1 LYVLSNLDFLMK
13 QNILVSPISNAA
25 NADEEIV
32 LAIAAHLEPILI
44 DWRAGQDLKK
54 DILDLEALMPD
65 LNDQVERLQR
75 GMSDLSEKIE
85 HASKDFSSPPLLLI
99 IGGVILGAVLFFL
112 GFVFG
117 GLILGIGLI
126 AFGSFSLNK
135 VKSALQE
142 EKNELAKKLSTA
154 EEKIKEISS
163 QIDSSKSEIQARGN
177 SFPEVKQVRATFPL
191 GHKKI
196 LGQSTLVDESGVLD
210 NVQLHTIDLSETQ
223 SNLDAISS
231 KLHELQE
238 VPVLLSVNTKST
250 SDDAVDTLFGEEDE
264 IQELVYEFTASLSQ
278 VKDVSLT
285 IPLVS
290 NKSEIAKRFASGT
303 YSKIEYAESDL
314 AKVRAPKSSSQGIDA
329 FINQVNQ
336 TKEFGVKVLAELKE
350 TFENLERVCLSYSN
364 ARSNSINNV
373 HGKLFEVLN
382 KASWCSKRFYCP
394 RSIQAPVF
402 LHDVL
407 GVQPKHAHKLDFDQI
422 ILNLRQ
428 DKVIAAR
435 MKDKPELCD
444 ELFANY
450 NAVQEFK
457 GEIEFDDL
465 GEPIDSGD
473 RPAYIDDQFSEALAR
488 FRSNLSVVMT
498 GSPNPILNFSQQ
510 SELFFDPEVDEW
522 RSSTV
527 PYVYSTSEV
536 LRYGQVLKVTSD
548 LMIPLWEH
556 LWTEKSDF
564 RKSELFRTNESLI
577 RMTEKES
584 EKLIEIANQ
593 YRSDMRSV
601 RENINLLESDL
612 KSKYDE
618 IIAFRDGMQAL
629 GLLSE
634 RQKQFLTEEKMKSLT
649 LGDHSILAEGEQ
661 HETYLGMEPRVQAER
676 RGSAE
681 DPIDLIRSP
690 DILIPYKHHSAKRLS
705 AP

>member
-1 LYVLSNLDFLMK
+1 MK
-13 QNILVSPISNAA
+13 SSILVNPISNAA
-25 NADEEIV
+25 TPDEELV
-32 LAIAAHLEPILI
+32 LALAAHLEPVLV
-44 DWRAGQDLKK
+44 DWRTGQDLKK
-54 DILDLEALMPD
+54 DIADLEALLPD
-65 LNDQVERLQR
+65 LNDQAERLEKEINGQ
-75 GMSDLSEKIE
+75 SQKIE
-85 HASKDFSSPPLLLI
+85 GASKDFKSQPLILI
-99 IGGVILGAVLFFL
+99 ITGVILGAVLFYL
-112 GFVFG
+112 GFGLVGVGLGVGLLGFG
-117 GLILGIGLI
+117 IY
-126 AFGSFSLNK
+126 SLKK
-135 VKSALQE
+135 VKSELQDVKTELELKQSKLE
-142 EKNELAKKLSTA
+142 EKVKNVFQ
-154 EEKIKEISS
+154 
-163 QIDSSKSEIQARGN
+163 QIESSKAEIKTRDN
-177 SFPEVKQVRATFPL
+177 SFPEVAQVRAAFAIS
-191 GHKKI
+191 HKKI

-210 NVQLHTIDLSETQ
+210 STQLNTIDLSSTQ
-223 SNLDAISS
+223 SNLDAIAT
-231 KLHELQE
+231 KLNLLQE
-238 VPVLLSVNTKST
+238 VPVLLSTKTKST

-264 IQELVYEFTASLSQ
+264 IQELVYEFTNSLSQ

-290 NKSEIAKRFASGT
+290 NKSEFAKRYASGAF
-303 YSKIEYAESDL
+303 SQIDYAESDL
-314 AKVRAPKSSSQGIDA
+314 KEIRTTNTASQGIDS
-329 FINQVNQ
+329 FINQVNE
-336 TKEFGVKVLAELKE
+336 TKEFGIKVLAELKE
-350 TFENLERVCLSYSN
+350 TFENLERVCMSYSN

-407 GVQPKHAHKLDFDQI
+407 GVQPKQAHKLSFDQI
-422 ILNLRQ
+422 ILNLGQ

-444 ELFANY
+444 ELFLNY
-450 NAVQEFK
+450 NAVQEFQ

-465 GEPIDSGD
+465 GDPIDSGD
-473 RPAYIDDQFSEALAR
+473 RPAYVDDQFHEALAR
-488 FRSNLSVVMT
+488 FRSNLSVLMT
-498 GSPNPILNFSQQ
+498 GSPNPILNFSHQ

-593 YRSDMRSV
+593 FRADMRSV

-612 KSKYDE
+612 KSKFDE
-618 IIAFRDGMQAL
+618 IIAFRDGMEAL

-634 RQKQFLTEEKMKSLT
+634 RQKQFLTEEKLKSLT
-649 LGDHSILAEGEQ
+649 LGDHSIIKEGEQ

-690 DILIPYKHHSAKRLS
+690 DILIPYKNNSSKRLS
-705 AP
+705 AS

>member
-1 LYVLSNLDFLMK
+1 MK
-13 QNILVSPISNAA
+13 PSILVNPISNAA
-25 NADEEIV
+25 TPDEELV
-32 LAIAAHLEPILI
+32 LALAAHLEPVLV
-44 DWRAGQDLKK
+44 DWRTGQDLRK
-54 DILDLEALMPD
+54 DIDDLDALLPD
-65 LNDQVERLQR
+65 LNDQAERLEKGIKDQ
-75 GMSDLSEKIE
+75 SEKIDG
-85 HASKDFSSPPLLLI
+85 ASKDFKSQPLILI
-99 IGGVILGAVLFFL
+99 VTGVILAGVLFYL
-112 GFVFG
+112 GFGLVGLGLGVGLFG
-117 GLILGIGLI
+117 
-126 AFGSFSLNK
+126 FGVYSL
-135 VKSALQE
+135 
-142 EKNELAKKLSTA
+142 KKLKSEMQDVKTELELKQSKL
-154 EEKIKEISS
+154 EEKIKNVYQ
-163 QIDSSKSEIQARGN
+163 QIESSKTEIKTRGN
-177 SFPEVKQVRATFPL
+177 SFPEVAQVRAAFAI

-196 LGQSTLVDESGVLD
+196 LGKSTLVDESGVLD
-210 NVQLHTIDLSETQ
+210 SVQLNTIDLSATQ
-223 SNLDAISS
+223 SNLDAIAS
-231 KLHELQE
+231 KLHALQE
-238 VPVLLSVNTKST
+238 VPVLLSTKTKST

-264 IQELVYEFTASLSQ
+264 IQELVYEFTNSLSQ

-290 NKSEIAKRFASGT
+290 NKSEFAKKYSSGAFSEIA
-303 YSKIEYAESDL
+303 YADTDYKEI
-314 AKVRAPKSSSQGIDA
+314 RATNTASQGIDA
-329 FINQVNQ
+329 FINQVNE

-350 TFENLERVCLSYSN
+350 TFESLERVCHSYSN

-407 GVQPKHAHKLDFDQI
+407 GVQPKQAHKLNFDQI
-422 ILNLRQ
+422 ILNLSQ

-444 ELFANY
+444 ELFLNY
-450 NAVQEFK
+450 NAIQEFQ

-465 GEPIDSGD
+465 GDPIDSGD
-473 RPAYIDDQFSEALAR
+473 RPAYVDDQFHEALAR
-488 FRSNLSVVMT
+488 FRSNLSVLMT
-498 GSPNPILNFSQQ
+498 GSPNPILNFSHQ

-593 YRSDMRSV
+593 FRADMRSV

-618 IIAFRDGMQAL
+618 IIAFRDGMEAL

-634 RQKQFLTEEKMKSLT
+634 RQKQFLTEEKLKSLT
-649 LGDHSILAEGEQ
+649 LGDHSIIEEGEQ

-681 DPIDLIRSP
+681 DPIDLIKSP
-690 DILIPYKHHSAKRLS
+690 DILIPYKNNSAKRLS
-705 AP
+705 AS

>member
-1 LYVLSNLDFLMK
+1 MK
-13 QNILVSPISNAA
+13 SSILVNPISNAA
-25 NADEEIV
+25 TPDEELV
-32 LAIAAHLEPILI
+32 LALAAHLEPVLI
-44 DWRAGQDLKK
+44 DWRSGQDLKK
-54 DILDLEALMPD
+54 DIADLEALLPD
-65 LNDQVERLQR
+65 LNDQAERLEKEINDQ
-75 GMSDLSEKIE
+75 SQKIE
-85 HASKDFSSPPLLLI
+85 GASKDFKSQPLILI
-99 IGGVILGAVLFFL
+99 ITGVILGAVLFYL
-112 GFVFG
+112 GF
-117 GLILGIGLI
+117 GLVGVGLGVGLLGYGI
-126 AFGSFSLNK
+126 YSLKK
-135 VKSALQE
+135 VKSELQDVKTELELKQSKLE
-142 EKNELAKKLSTA
+142 EKVKNVFQ
-154 EEKIKEISS
+154 
-163 QIDSSKSEIQARGN
+163 QIESSKAEIKTRDN
-177 SFPEVKQVRATFPL
+177 SFPEVAQVRAAFAI

-210 NVQLHTIDLSETQ
+210 SVQLNTIDLSSTQ
-223 SNLDAISS
+223 SNLDAIAT
-231 KLHELQE
+231 KLNLLQE
-238 VPVLLSVNTKST
+238 VPVLLSTKTKST

-264 IQELVYEFTASLSQ
+264 IQELVYEFTNSLSQ

-290 NKSEIAKRFASGT
+290 NKSEFAKRYASGAF
-303 YSKIEYAESDL
+303 SEIDYAESDL
-314 AKVRAPKSSSQGIDA
+314 KEIRTTNTASQGIDS
-329 FINQVNQ
+329 FINQVNE
-336 TKEFGVKVLAELKE
+336 TKEFGIKVLAELKE
-350 TFENLERVCLSYSN
+350 TFENLERVCMSYSN

-407 GVQPKHAHKLDFDQI
+407 GVQPKQAHKLSFDQI
-422 ILNLRQ
+422 ILNLGQ
-428 DKVIAAR
+428 DKVIDAR

-444 ELFANY
+444 ELFLNY

-465 GEPIDSGD
+465 GDPIDSGD
-473 RPAYIDDQFSEALAR
+473 RPAYVDDQFHEALAR
-488 FRSNLSVVMT
+488 FRSNLSVLMT
-498 GSPNPILNFSQQ
+498 GSPNPILNFSHQ

-593 YRSDMRSV
+593 FRADMRSV

-618 IIAFRDGMQAL
+618 IIAFRDGMEAL

-634 RQKQFLTEEKMKSLT
+634 RQKQFLTEEKLKSLT
-649 LGDHSILAEGEQ
+649 MGDHSIIEEGEQ

-690 DILIPYKHHSAKRLS
+690 DILIPYKNNSAKRLS
-705 AP
+705 AS

>member
-1 LYVLSNLDFLMK
+1 MK
-13 QNILVSPISNAA
+13 PSILVNPISNAA
-25 NADEEIV
+25 NPDEELV
-32 LAIAAHLEPILI
+32 LALAAHLEPVLV
-44 DWRAGQDLKK
+44 DWRNGQELKK
-54 DILDLEALMPD
+54 DIDDLEALLPE
-65 LNDQVERLQR
+65 LNDQAEKLENAIKDQ
-75 GMSDLSEKIE
+75 SEKIE
-85 HASKDFSSPPLLLI
+85 GASKDFKSKPLILMVT
-99 IGGVILGAVLFFL
+99 GVILGAVLFYL
-112 GFVFG
+112 GFGLVGVGLGLGLLGFG
-117 GLILGIGLI
+117 IY
-126 AFGSFSLNK
+126 SLNK
-135 VKSALQE
+135 VKTEMQE
-142 EKNELAKKLSTA
+142 VKTELELKQSQL
-154 EEKIKEISS
+154 EEKIKNVFQ
-163 QIDSSKSEIQARGN
+163 QIESSKAEVKTRGN
-177 SFPEVKQVRATFPL
+177 SFPEVAQVRAAFAI
-191 GHKKI
+191 GHKRI

-210 NVQLHTIDLSETQ
+210 SVQLSTIDLSATQ
-223 SNLDAISS
+223 SNLDAIAS
-231 KLHELQE
+231 KLHDLQE
-238 VPVLLSVNTKST
+238 VPVLLSTKTKST

-264 IQELVYEFTASLSQ
+264 IQELVYEFTNSLSQ

-290 NKSEIAKRFASGT
+290 NKSEFAKKYAAGVF
-303 YSKIEYAESDL
+303 SKIEYADSDL
-314 AKVRAPKSSSQGIDA
+314 KEIRTTNTASQGIDS
-329 FINQVNQ
+329 FINQVNE
-336 TKEFGVKVLAELKE
+336 TKEFGIKVLAELKE
-350 TFENLERVCLSYSN
+350 TFESLERVCISYSN

-407 GVQPKHAHKLDFDQI
+407 GVQPKQAHKLNFDQI
-422 ILNLRQ
+422 ILNLGQ

-444 ELFANY
+444 ELFLNY

-465 GEPIDSGD
+465 GDPIDSGD
-473 RPAYIDDQFSEALAR
+473 RPAYVDDQFHEALAR
-488 FRSNLSVVMT
+488 FRSNLSVLMT
-498 GSPNPILNFSQQ
+498 GSPNPILNFSHQ

-522 RSSTV
+522 RSSTL

-584 EKLIEIANQ
+584 EKLIEVANQ
-593 YRSDMRSV
+593 FRADMRSV

-618 IIAFRDGMQAL
+618 IIAFRDGMEAL

-634 RQKQFLTEEKMKSLT
+634 RQKQFLTEEKLKSLT
-649 LGDHSILAEGEQ
+649 LGDHSIIEEGEQ

-690 DILIPYKHHSAKRLS
+690 DILIPYKNNSAKRLS
-705 AP
+705 SS

>member
-1 LYVLSNLDFLMK
+1 MK
-13 QNILVSPISNAA
+13 SSILVNPISNAA
-25 NADEEIV
+25 TPDEELV
-32 LAIAAHLEPILI
+32 LALAAHLEPVLI
-44 DWRAGQDLKK
+44 DWRTGQDLKK
-54 DILDLEALMPD
+54 EIADLEALLPD
-65 LNDQVERLQR
+65 LNDQAERLEKEIIDQ
-75 GMSDLSEKIE
+75 SQKIE
-85 HASKDFSSPPLLLI
+85 GASKDFKSQPLILI
-99 IGGVILGAVLFFL
+99 ITGVILGAVLFYL
-112 GFVFG
+112 GF
-117 GLILGIGLI
+117 GLVGVGLGVGLLGYGI
-126 AFGSFSLNK
+126 YSLKK
-135 VKSALQE
+135 VKSELQDVKTELELKQSKLE
-142 EKNELAKKLSTA
+142 EKVKNVFQQ
-154 EEKIKEISS
+154 IEIS
-163 QIDSSKSEIQARGN
+163 KAEIKTRDN
-177 SFPEVKQVRATFPL
+177 SFPEVAQVRAAFAI

-210 NVQLHTIDLSETQ
+210 SVQLNTIDLSSTQ
-223 SNLDAISS
+223 SNLDAIAT
-231 KLHELQE
+231 KLNLLQE
-238 VPVLLSVNTKST
+238 VPVLLSTKTKST

-264 IQELVYEFTASLSQ
+264 IQELVYEFTNSLSQ

-290 NKSEIAKRFASGT
+290 NKSEFAKRYASGAF
-303 YSKIEYAESDL
+303 SEIDYAESDL
-314 AKVRAPKSSSQGIDA
+314 KEIRTTNTASQGIDS
-329 FINQVNQ
+329 FINQVNE
-336 TKEFGVKVLAELKE
+336 TKEFGIKVLAELKE
-350 TFENLERVCLSYSN
+350 TFENLERVCMSYSN

-407 GVQPKHAHKLDFDQI
+407 GVQPKQAHKLSFDQI
-422 ILNLRQ
+422 ILNLGQ

-444 ELFANY
+444 ELFLNY

-465 GEPIDSGD
+465 GDPIDSGD
-473 RPAYIDDQFSEALAR
+473 RPAYVDDQFHEALAR
-488 FRSNLSVVMT
+488 FRSNLSVLMT
-498 GSPNPILNFSQQ
+498 GSPNPILNFSHQ

-593 YRSDMRSV
+593 FRADMRSV

-618 IIAFRDGMQAL
+618 IIAFRDGMEAL

-634 RQKQFLTEEKMKSLT
+634 RQKQFLTEEKLKSFT
-649 LGDHSILAEGEQ
+649 MGDHSIIEEGEQ

-690 DILIPYKHHSAKRLS
+690 DILIPYKNNSAKRLS
-705 AP
+705 AS

>member
-1 LYVLSNLDFLMK
+1 MK
-13 QNILVSPISNAA
+13 SSILVNPISNAA
-25 NADEEIV
+25 TPDEELV
-32 LAIAAHLEPILI
+32 LALAAHLEPVLI
-44 DWRAGQDLKK
+44 DWRTGQDLKK
-54 DILDLEALMPD
+54 EIADLEALLPD
-65 LNDQVERLQR
+65 LNDQAERLEKEIIDQ
-75 GMSDLSEKIE
+75 SQKIE
-85 HASKDFSSPPLLLI
+85 GASKDFKSQPLILI
-99 IGGVILGAVLFFL
+99 ITGVILGAVLFYL
-112 GFVFG
+112 GF
-117 GLILGIGLI
+117 GLVGVGLGVGLLGYGI
-126 AFGSFSLNK
+126 YSLKK
-135 VKSALQE
+135 VKSELQDVKTELELKQSKLE
-142 EKNELAKKLSTA
+142 EKVKNVFQ
-154 EEKIKEISS
+154 
-163 QIDSSKSEIQARGN
+163 QIESSKAEIKTRDN
-177 SFPEVKQVRATFPL
+177 SFPEVAQVRAAFAI

-210 NVQLHTIDLSETQ
+210 SVQLNTIDLSSTQ
-223 SNLDAISS
+223 SNLDAIAT
-231 KLHELQE
+231 KLNLLQE
-238 VPVLLSVNTKST
+238 VPVLLSTKTKST

-264 IQELVYEFTASLSQ
+264 IQELVYEFTNSLSQ

-290 NKSEIAKRFASGT
+290 NKSEFAKRYASGAF
-303 YSKIEYAESDL
+303 SEIDYAESDL
-314 AKVRAPKSSSQGIDA
+314 KEIRTTNTASQGIDS
-329 FINQVNQ
+329 FINQVNE
-336 TKEFGVKVLAELKE
+336 TKEFGIKVLAELKE
-350 TFENLERVCLSYSN
+350 TFENLERVCMSYSN

-407 GVQPKHAHKLDFDQI
+407 GVQPKQAHKLSFDQI
-422 ILNLRQ
+422 ILNLGQ

-444 ELFANY
+444 ELFLNY

-465 GEPIDSGD
+465 GDPIDSGD
-473 RPAYIDDQFSEALAR
+473 RPAYVDDQFHEALAR
-488 FRSNLSVVMT
+488 FRSNLSVLMT
-498 GSPNPILNFSQQ
+498 GSPNPILNFSHQ

-593 YRSDMRSV
+593 FRADMRSV

-618 IIAFRDGMQAL
+618 IIAFRDGMEAL

-634 RQKQFLTEEKMKSLT
+634 RQKQFLTEEKLKSFT
-649 LGDHSILAEGEQ
+649 MGDHSIIEEGEQ

-690 DILIPYKHHSAKRLS
+690 DILIPYKNNSAKRLS
-705 AP
+705 AS

>member
-1 LYVLSNLDFLMK
+1 MK
-13 QNILVSPISNAA
+13 PSILVNPISNAA
-25 NADEEIV
+25 NPDEELV
-32 LAIAAHLEPILI
+32 LALAAHLEPVLV
-44 DWRAGQDLKK
+44 DWRNGQELKK
-54 DILDLEALMPD
+54 DIDDLEALLPE
-65 LNDQVERLQR
+65 LNDQAEKLENAIKDQ
-75 GMSDLSEKIE
+75 SEKIE
-85 HASKDFSSPPLLLI
+85 GASKDFKSKPLILMVT
-99 IGGVILGAVLFFL
+99 GVILGAVLFYL
-112 GFVFG
+112 GFGLVGVGLGLGLLGFG
-117 GLILGIGLI
+117 IY
-126 AFGSFSLNK
+126 SLNK
-135 VKSALQE
+135 VKTEMQE
-142 EKNELAKKLSTA
+142 VKTELELKQSQL
-154 EEKIKEISS
+154 EEKIKNVFQ
-163 QIDSSKSEIQARGN
+163 QIESSKAEVKTRGN
-177 SFPEVKQVRATFPL
+177 SFPEVAQVRAAFAI
-191 GHKKI
+191 GHKRI

-210 NVQLHTIDLSETQ
+210 SVQLSTIDLSATQ
-223 SNLDAISS
+223 SNLDAIAS
-231 KLHELQE
+231 KLHDLQE
-238 VPVLLSVNTKST
+238 VPVLLSTKTKST

-264 IQELVYEFTASLSQ
+264 IQELVYEFTNSLSQ

-290 NKSEIAKRFASGT
+290 NKSEFAKKYAAGVF
-303 YSKIEYAESDL
+303 SKIEYADSDL
-314 AKVRAPKSSSQGIDA
+314 KEIRTTNTASQGIDS
-329 FINQVNQ
+329 FINQVNE
-336 TKEFGVKVLAELKE
+336 TKEFGIKVLAELKE
-350 TFENLERVCLSYSN
+350 TFESLERVCISYSN

-407 GVQPKHAHKLDFDQI
+407 GVQPKQAHKLNFDQI
-422 ILNLRQ
+422 ILNLGQ

-444 ELFANY
+444 ELFLNY

-465 GEPIDSGD
+465 GDPIDSGD
-473 RPAYIDDQFSEALAR
+473 RPAYVDDQFHEALAR
-488 FRSNLSVVMT
+488 FRSNLSVLMT
-498 GSPNPILNFSQQ
+498 GSPNPILNFSHQ

-522 RSSTV
+522 RSSTL

-584 EKLIEIANQ
+584 EKLIEVANQ
-593 YRSDMRSV
+593 FRADMRSV

-618 IIAFRDGMQAL
+618 IIAFRDGMEAL

-634 RQKQFLTEEKMKSLT
+634 RQKQFLTEEKLKSLT
-649 LGDHSILAEGEQ
+649 LGDHSIIEEGEQ

-690 DILIPYKHHSAKRLS
+690 DILIPYKNNSAKRLS
-705 AP
+705 AS

>member
-1 LYVLSNLDFLMK
+1 MK
-13 QNILVSPISNAA
+13 SSILVNPISNAA
-25 NADEEIV
+25 TPDEELV
-32 LAIAAHLEPILI
+32 LALAAHLEPVLV
-44 DWRAGQDLKK
+44 DWRSGQDLKK
-54 DILDLEALMPD
+54 DINDLEALLPD
-65 LNDQVERLQR
+65 LNDQAERLEKGIKDQ
-75 GMSDLSEKIE
+75 SQKIE
-85 HASKDFSSPPLLLI
+85 GASKDFKSQTLILI
-99 IGGVILGAVLFFL
+99 ITGVILVLVILYLGVELVVVGFL
-112 GFVFG
+112 GL
-117 GLILGIGLI
+117 GLIGFGIYKL
-126 AFGSFSLNK
+126 K
-135 VKSALQE
+135 EVKSKLQYVRT
-142 EKNELAKKLSTA
+142 ELKFKQLKLQ
-154 EEKIKEISS
+154 EKIKNVHQQIESLKAEIKKTR
-163 QIDSSKSEIQARGN
+163 DN
-177 SFPEVKQVRATFPL
+177 SFPEVAQVRAAFAI

-196 LGQSTLVDESGVLD
+196 LGQSTLVDDSGVLD
-210 NVQLHTIDLSETQ
+210 SVQLSTIDLSSTQ
-223 SNLDAISS
+223 SNLDAIAS
-231 KLHELQE
+231 KLHLLQE
-238 VPVLLSVNTKST
+238 VPVLLSTKTKST
-250 SDDAVDTLFGEEDE
+250 SDDAVVTLFGEEDE
-264 IQELVYEFTASLSQ
+264 IQELVYEFTNSLSQ

-290 NKSEIAKRFASGT
+290 NKSEFAKRYASGAF
-303 YSKIEYAESDL
+303 SEIEYAESDL
-314 AKVRAPKSSSQGIDA
+314 KEVRSTNTASQGIDS
-329 FINQVNQ
+329 FINQVNE
-336 TKEFGVKVLAELKE
+336 TKEFGIKVLAELKE
-350 TFENLERVCLSYSN
+350 TFENLERVCMSYSN

-407 GVQPKHAHKLDFDQI
+407 GVQSKQAHKLSFDQI
-422 ILNLRQ
+422 ILNLGQ

-444 ELFANY
+444 ELFLNY

-465 GEPIDSGD
+465 GDPIDSGD
-473 RPAYIDDQFSEALAR
+473 RPAYVDDQFHEALAR
-488 FRSNLSVVMT
+488 FRSNLSVLMT
-498 GSPNPILNFSQQ
+498 GSPNPILNFSHQ

-593 YRSDMRSV
+593 FRADMRSV

-618 IIAFRDGMQAL
+618 IIAFRDGMEAL

-634 RQKQFLTEEKMKSLT
+634 RQKQFLTEEKLKSLT
-649 LGDHSILAEGEQ
+649 MGDHSIIEEGEQ

-690 DILIPYKHHSAKRLS
+690 DILIPYKNNSAKRLS
-705 AP
+705 AS

>member
-1 LYVLSNLDFLMK
+1 MK
-13 QNILVSPISNAA
+13 SSILVNPISNAA
-25 NADEEIV
+25 TPDEELV
-32 LAIAAHLEPILI
+32 LALAAHLEPVLV
-44 DWRAGQDLKK
+44 DWRTGQDLKK
-54 DILDLEALMPD
+54 DIADLEALLPD
-65 LNDQVERLQR
+65 LNDQAEGLEQEINDQ
-75 GMSDLSEKIE
+75 SQKIE
-85 HASKDFSSPPLLLI
+85 GASKDFKSQPLILI
-99 IGGVILGAVLFFL
+99 ITGVILGAVLFYL
-112 GFVFG
+112 GFGLVGVGLGVGLLGFG
-117 GLILGIGLI
+117 IY
-126 AFGSFSLNK
+126 SLKK
-135 VKSALQE
+135 VKSELQDVKTELELKQSRLE
-142 EKNELAKKLSTA
+142 EKVKNVFQQIESLKA
-154 EEKIKEISS
+154 EIKTR
-163 QIDSSKSEIQARGN
+163 DN
-177 SFPEVKQVRATFPL
+177 SFPEVAQVRAAFAI

-210 NVQLHTIDLSETQ
+210 SVQLNTIDLSSTQ
-223 SNLDAISS
+223 SNLDAIAT
-231 KLHELQE
+231 KLNLLQE
-238 VPVLLSVNTKST
+238 VPVLLSTKTKST

-264 IQELVYEFTASLSQ
+264 IQELVYEFTNSLSQ

-290 NKSEIAKRFASGT
+290 NKSEFAKRYASGAF
-303 YSKIEYAESDL
+303 SQIDYAESDL
-314 AKVRAPKSSSQGIDA
+314 KEIRTTNTASQGIDS
-329 FINQVNQ
+329 FINQVNE
-336 TKEFGVKVLAELKE
+336 TKEFGIKVLAELKE
-350 TFENLERVCLSYSN
+350 TFENLERVCMSYSN

-407 GVQPKHAHKLDFDQI
+407 GVQPKQAHKLNFDQI
-422 ILNLRQ
+422 ILNLGQ

-444 ELFANY
+444 ELFLNY
-450 NAVQEFK
+450 NAVQEFQ

-465 GEPIDSGD
+465 GDPIDSGD
-473 RPAYIDDQFSEALAR
+473 RPAYVDDQFHEALAR
-488 FRSNLSVVMT
+488 FRSNLSVLMT
-498 GSPNPILNFSQQ
+498 GSPNPILNFSHQ

-593 YRSDMRSV
+593 FRADMRSV

-612 KSKYDE
+612 KSKFDE
-618 IIAFRDGMQAL
+618 IIAFRDGMEAL

-634 RQKQFLTEEKMKSLT
+634 RQKQFLTEEKLKSLT
-649 LGDHSILAEGEQ
+649 LGDHSIIKEGEQ

-690 DILIPYKHHSAKRLS
+690 DILIPYKNNSSKRLS
-705 AP
+705 AS

>member
-1 LYVLSNLDFLMK
+1 MK
-13 QNILVSPISNAA
+13 QSILVNPISNAA
-25 NADEEIV
+25 TPDEELV
-32 LAIAAHLEPILI
+32 LALAAHLEPVLV
-44 DWRAGQDLKK
+44 DWRTGQDLKK
-54 DILDLEALMPD
+54 DIYDLEALLPD
-65 LNDQVERLQR
+65 LNDQAERLEKEINDQ
-75 GMSDLSEKIE
+75 SQKIE
-85 HASKDFSSPPLLLI
+85 GASKDFKSQPLILI
-99 IGGVILGAVLFFL
+99 ITGVILGSVFFYIGWGLVGL
-112 GFVFG
+112 G
-117 GLILGIGLI
+117 LGIGLLGYGI
-126 AFGSFSLNK
+126 YSLKK
-135 VKSALQE
+135 VKSELQSV
-142 EKNELAKKLSTA
+142 KTELELKQSKL
-154 EEKIKEISS
+154 EEKIKNIFQQIQSAKAEIKTR
-163 QIDSSKSEIQARGN
+163 DN
-177 SFPEVKQVRATFPL
+177 SFPEVTQVRAAFAI

-196 LGQSTLVDESGVLD
+196 LGKSTLVDESGILD
-210 NVQLHTIDLSETQ
+210 SVQLSIIDLSSTQ
-223 SNLDAISS
+223 SNLHAIAS
-231 KLHELQE
+231 KLNLLQE
-238 VPVLLSVNTKST
+238 VPVLLSTKTKSI

-264 IQELVYEFTASLSQ
+264 IQELVYEFTNSLSQ

-285 IPLVS
+285 IPLAS
-290 NKSEIAKRFASGT
+290 NKSEFAKRYVSGAF
-303 YSKIEYAESDL
+303 SEIEYAESDL
-314 AKVRAPKSSSQGIDA
+314 KEIRTTTTASQGIDS
-329 FINQVNQ
+329 FIDQVNE
-336 TKEFGVKVLAELKE
+336 TKEFGIKVLAELKE
-350 TFENLERVCLSYSN
+350 TFENLERVCMSYSN

-407 GVQPKHAHKLDFDQI
+407 GVQPKQAHKLNFDQI
-422 ILNLRQ
+422 ILNLGQ
-428 DKVIAAR
+428 DKVISTR

-444 ELFANY
+444 ELFLNY

-465 GEPIDSGD
+465 GDPIDLGD
-473 RPAYIDDQFSEALAR
+473 RPAYVDDQFHEALAR
-488 FRSNLSVVMT
+488 FRSNLSVLMT
-498 GSPNPILNFSQQ
+498 GSQNPILNFSHQ

-522 RSSTV
+522 RSSSV

-584 EKLIEIANQ
+584 EKLIDIANQ
-593 YRSDMRSV
+593 FRADMRSV

-612 KSKYDE
+612 KSKFDE
-618 IIAFRDGMQAL
+618 ITAFRDGMEAL

-634 RQKQFLTEEKMKSLT
+634 RQKQFLTEEKLKSLT
-649 LGDHSILAEGEQ
+649 LGDHSIIEEGEQ

-676 RGSAE
+676 RGAAE

-690 DILIPYKHHSAKRLS
+690 DILIPYKNNSAKRLS
-705 AP
+705 AS